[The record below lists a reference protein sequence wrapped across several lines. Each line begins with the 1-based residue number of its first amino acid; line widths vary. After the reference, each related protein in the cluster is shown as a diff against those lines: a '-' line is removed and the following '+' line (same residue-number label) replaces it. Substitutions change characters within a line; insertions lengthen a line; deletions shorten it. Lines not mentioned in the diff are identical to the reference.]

1 MTNVVDGGNG
11 EDAVT
16 VKNFHLPT
24 ILKTRLKSATDILS
38 ARREAKKGKRVAM
51 KDQLLLP
58 TEETYKTV
66 AALDKEAKIVKEKK
80 KKKKKK
86 ERERAGGA
94 RKPKPRQQ
102 ESESESDD

>member
-16 VKNFHLPT
+16 AKNFHLPT
-24 ILKTRLKSATDILS
+24 ILKTRLKSATDILL

-102 ESESESDD
+102 KSESESDD

>member
-1 MTNVVDGGNG
+1 LTNVVDGGNG

-16 VKNFHLPT
+16 AKNFHLPT
-24 ILKTRLKSATDILS
+24 ILKTRLKSATDILL
-38 ARREAKKGKRVAM
+38 ARREAKKGKRVAL

-80 KKKKKK
+80 KKKEKKRKRESGGSK
-86 ERERAGGA
+86 ETKAKVTGV
-94 RKPKPRQQ
+94 RK
-102 ESESESDD
+102 